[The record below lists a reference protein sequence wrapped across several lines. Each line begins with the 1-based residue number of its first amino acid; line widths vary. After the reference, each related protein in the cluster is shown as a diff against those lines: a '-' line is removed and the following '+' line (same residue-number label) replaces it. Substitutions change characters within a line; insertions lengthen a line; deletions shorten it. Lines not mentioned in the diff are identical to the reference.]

1 MSDAYLIAI
10 GGKAPVER
18 EANRK
23 LHQDLIDDLSREAA
37 ALGWPGARFHRYG
50 RAENYVSIEIVPGEG
65 ALSLDGLAAFREEQR
80 KTREAEERQVA

>member
-18 EANRK
+18 DANRK

-37 ALGWPGARFHRYG
+37 ALGWPGARFHHYG
-50 RAENYVSIEIVPGEG
+50 RAQNYVSIEIVPGEG
-65 ALSLDGLAAFREEQR
+65 TLSLDGLAAFREEQR

>member
-1 MSDAYLIAI
+1 MSEAYLIAI
-10 GGKAPVER
+10 GGRAPVER

-37 ALGWPGARFHRYG
+37 ALGWPGARFHHYG
-50 RAENYVSIEIVPGEG
+50 RVQNYVSIEIVPGEG

-80 KTREAEERQVA
+80 NRREAEERQVA